1 MRREILQIDG
11 EKFVLRVISDLT
23 PILKKN
29 YEEKKLIGKGFSK
42 KRTWRKIGTIPIDF
56 LLSLPKEQQE
66 EIMKDPKAIKKIL
79 KKHPEFRCSE
89 GEI

>member
-23 PILKKN
+23 PYLRKN
-29 YEEKKLIGKGFSK
+29 YEERKLIGKGFSK
-42 KRTWRKIGTIPIDF
+42 KRTWRKIGFIPLDF

-79 KKHPEFRCSE
+79 KKYPEFRCSE

>member
-23 PILKKN
+23 PYLRKN
-29 YEEKKLIGKGFSK
+29 YEERKLIGKGFSK
-42 KRTWRKIGTIPIDF
+42 KRTWRKIGFIPLDF

>member
-1 MRREILQIDG
+1 MRRETLQING
-11 EKFVLRVISDLT
+11 EKFILRVVSDLT
-23 PILKKN
+23 PYLRKN
-29 YEEKKLIGKGFSK
+29 YEEKKYIGKGFSK
-42 KRTWRKIGTIPIDF
+42 KRTWRKIGSIPIDF

>member
-1 MRREILQIDG
+1 MRKKFLQI
-11 EKFVLRVISDLT
+11 EKDKYFLHVITDLT
-23 PILKKN
+23 PYLRKN

-56 LLSLPKEQQE
+56 LLSLSREQQE
-66 EIMKDPKAIKKIL
+66 EIMKNPKAIKKLL

>member
-1 MRREILQIDG
+1 MRKEILKI
-11 EKFVLRVISDLT
+11 EKDKFILHVISDLT
-23 PILKKN
+23 PYLRKN

-42 KRTWRKIGTIPIDF
+42 KRTWRKIGSIPLDF

-66 EIMKDPKAIKKIL
+66 EIMRDPRAIKKIL

>member
-23 PILKKN
+23 PYLRKN
-29 YEEKKLIGKGFSK
+29 YEERKLIGKGFSK
-42 KRTWRKIGTIPIDF
+42 KRTWRKIGFIPLDF

-66 EIMKDPKAIKKIL
+66 EIMKDPKANKKIL
-79 KKHPEFRCSE
+79 KKYPEFRCSE

>member
-1 MRREILQIDG
+1 MRRQILQIDDD
-11 EKFVLRVISDLT
+11 KIILRVWADLT
-23 PILKKN
+23 PYLKAN
-29 YEEKKLIGKGFSK
+29 YEEKKYIGKGFSK

>member
-1 MRREILQIDG
+1 MRKEILQI
-11 EKFVLRVISDLT
+11 EKDKYFLRVISDLT
-23 PILKKN
+23 PYLKKN
-29 YEEKKLIGKGFSK
+29 YEEKKFIGKGFSK
-42 KRTWRKIGTIPIDF
+42 KKTWRKIGSIPLDF

-89 GEI
+89 GKI